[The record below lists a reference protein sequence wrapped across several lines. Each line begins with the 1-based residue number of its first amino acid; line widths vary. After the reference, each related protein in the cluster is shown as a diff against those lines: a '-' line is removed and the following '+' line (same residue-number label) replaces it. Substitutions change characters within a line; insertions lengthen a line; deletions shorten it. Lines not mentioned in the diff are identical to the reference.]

1 MKIKDLQSNLPKTV
15 QKVEEGPS
23 EFKLA
28 YDYIYNY
35 LDDRDHPAIPT
46 YVYSVNREKGRAS
59 EIEIFKM
66 NLGIE
71 AAPYKLSLYTDFKA
85 WVLKIENDMYLI
97 DQDRNV
103 LKHAIIYDMDW
114 LYKDDIIVQVFMY
127 LADGGDID
135 DSRATADE
143 AEGSDSV

>member
-1 MKIKDLQSNLPKTV
+1 MKIEDLQNKLPKTV
-15 QKVEEGPS
+15 QKVEEGPN
-23 EFKLA
+23 EYQLA

-46 YVYSVNREKGRAS
+46 YVYSVDREKGTAS
-59 EIEIFKM
+59 EIKIFEM
-66 NLGIE
+66 SLGIE
-71 AAPYKLSLYTDFKA
+71 AAPYKLSLYTDFKS

-97 DQDRNV
+97 DQDRNI
-103 LKHAIIYDMDW
+103 LKHAIIYDVDW
-114 LYKDDIIVQVFMY
+114 EYEEAITVQVFMY